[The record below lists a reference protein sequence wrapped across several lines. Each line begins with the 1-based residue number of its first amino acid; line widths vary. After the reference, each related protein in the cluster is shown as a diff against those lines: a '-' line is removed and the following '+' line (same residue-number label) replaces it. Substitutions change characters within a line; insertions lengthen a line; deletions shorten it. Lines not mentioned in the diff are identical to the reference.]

1 MELLVLVVSIL
12 GLIPVAYLVHSR
24 VIRKRHKIDF
34 EVGNVSLARVVS
46 PSPQRN
52 DKLALVTYGVT
63 FVSIGPDPV
72 TLKEVVL
79 RYHFDGTREA
89 RAEAVLTG
97 HVHGKESVAMAN
109 ASDRIIL
116 AWHNLRD
123 VLVQRH
129 VLSTGGTSSGSA
141 IFVLDAPVDRYRDVA
156 RCTLIVTDY
165 SGRKS
170 RHKLAVG
177 PGWYTGIEK
186 GISLVD
192 APVREVAGIIDW
204 QGIVVGKTSA

>member
-1 MELLVLVVSIL
+1 MELLVLVVSII

-46 PSPQRN
+46 SNPQRN
-52 DKLALVTYGVT
+52 EKLALVTYGMT
-63 FVSIGPDPV
+63 FVNTGPDPV

-79 RYHFDGTREA
+79 RYDFDGIREA
-89 RAEAVLTG
+89 RAEAVPTG

-123 VLVQRH
+123 ALAQRH
-129 VLSTGGTSSGSA
+129 SLSTGGISSGSA
-141 IFVLDAPVDRYRDVA
+141 IFFLDVPVDRYRDVA
-156 RCTLIVTDY
+156 KCVLVVTDY
-165 SGRKS
+165 SGGKS
-170 RHKLAVG
+170 RHKLAVR
-177 PGWYTGIEK
+177 PAWYGGIEK
-186 GISLVD
+186 GFSLVD
-192 APVREVAGIIDW
+192 APVREVGGVIDW
-204 QGIVVGKTSA
+204 EGILVGKTSA